1 MISKSSKVESASII
15 SFTNGN
21 ILPASF
27 NTGMTTLTAGKGA
40 ACVPG
45 LLREDISRHH
55 TVTGFIHVSPHLA
68 KYLSI

>member
-15 SFTNGN
+15 SFRGK

-45 LLREDISRHH
+45 LLREDISD
-55 TVTGFIHVSPHLA
+55 IL
-68 KYLSI
+68 